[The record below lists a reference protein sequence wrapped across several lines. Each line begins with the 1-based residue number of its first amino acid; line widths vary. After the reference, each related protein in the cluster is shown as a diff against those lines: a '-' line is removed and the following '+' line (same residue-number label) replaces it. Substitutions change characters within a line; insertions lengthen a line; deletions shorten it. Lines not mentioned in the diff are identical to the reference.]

1 MKKHP
6 LLADIGNTHIHI
18 YNGLSVEHLE
28 YAEAIE
34 LYADKRIQYICVNQ
48 KVELEI
54 QKSTLWQN
62 ISSLITLK
70 GAYSGMGV
78 DRKALCLAYDNAL
91 LVDAGSAITIDIM
104 ENGRYKGGFILAG
117 LKATLQSYASISPV
131 LESTLQKDISLN
143 TLPTSTREGISYGV
157 IAPIIAII
165 QKHQEDK
172 KVYFTGGDGE
182 YLSRFLP
189 NSSFDDRAVFY
200 GMLTKINS

>member
-28 YAEAIE
+28 YTKAIE

-54 QKSTLWQN
+54 QKNTLWIN
-62 ISSLITLK
+62 ISSLITLE
-70 GAYSGMGV
+70 GEYETMGV

-104 ENGRYKGGFILAG
+104 ENGRYQGGFILAG
-117 LKATLQSYASISPV
+117 LKATLQSYASISPL
-131 LESTLQKDISLN
+131 LESRLQKDISLN